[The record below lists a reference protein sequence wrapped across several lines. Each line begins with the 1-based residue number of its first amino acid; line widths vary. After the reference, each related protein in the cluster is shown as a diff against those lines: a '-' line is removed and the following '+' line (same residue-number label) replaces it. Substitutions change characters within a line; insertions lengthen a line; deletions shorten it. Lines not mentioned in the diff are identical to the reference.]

1 MGQVYVHSLQL
12 SNLISHIF
20 ISIFNIFS
28 LIFTLAVLFL
38 LLTKQNNV
46 FSTMGEVVHKLNQ
59 TAIIN

>member
-38 LLTKQNNV
+38 LLTNKNKTKQNNV
-46 FSTMGEVVHKLNQ
+46 FSTMGEVVHK
-59 TAIIN
+59 

>member
-38 LLTKQNNV
+38 LLTKQKKQNNV
-46 FSTMGEVVHKLNQ
+46 FSTMGEVVHKL
-59 TAIIN
+59 TC

>member
-38 LLTKQNNV
+38 LLTKQNKTKQNNV
-46 FSTMGEVVHKLNQ
+46 FSTMGEVVHK
-59 TAIIN
+59 

>member
-38 LLTKQNNV
+38 LLTKQNKTKQNNV
-46 FSTMGEVVHKLNQ
+46 FSTMGEVVYK
-59 TAIIN
+59 

>member
-38 LLTKQNNV
+38 LLTKQNKTKQC
-46 FSTMGEVVHKLNQ
+46 FQYHGRGGP
-59 TAIIN
+59 

>member
-1 MGQVYVHSLQL
+1 MGQVYVNSLQL

-38 LLTKQNNV
+38 LLTKQNKTKQC
-46 FSTMGEVVHKLNQ
+46 FQYHGKGGP
-59 TAIIN
+59 